1 MTLASAWLRSVGKE
15 NTQAM
20 GLGGGAFV
28 LAALCERVT
37 TDGSDEE
44 KRVLKD
50 WFDAAFVE
58 KLKESDVKGRQVLL
72 DSI

>member
-1 MTLASAWLRSVGKE
+1 M
-15 NTQAM
+15 
-20 GLGGGAFV
+20 
-28 LAALCERVT
+28 AALCERVK